1 MDSRPQA
8 PSQPAFT
15 SRRRGSY
22 VAAWLAGAA
31 LLASAGRAEAQSCQP
46 ANGLSTCVDADN
58 LWASPGTGPFF
69 AVAPTMTMP
78 AGRASFGLAL
88 SYLSRPVSFG
98 VSSASPTGTT
108 IHALDNVID
117 ATFLGSLG
125 ISDRFELTLA
135 APITL
140 YQGGAGLGA
149 VTGTK
154 DELVR
159 SAVRDFRFGGA
170 FAILPRSRVGV
181 LHGPAL
187 TLRLDFAAPTGSP
200 GAFAGGATM
209 TAAPSIAFDQRFGK
223 LDLAAQVGA
232 RIRGESRSANAVVG
246 TQIYYALGASYAVI
260 PDGLLSV
267 SGEAF
272 ALLTLAEQGPSTVGG
287 DAGSSQLLVPAEWI
301 ASVTTTPFLAGD
313 LGFSL
318 GGGGPIPLSPEAFT
332 TPRFRFNLGLR
343 YAPTGH
349 DRDGDGI
356 LDRDDKCPDVAEDKD
371 GFQDDDGCPDPDNDG
386 DGIPDLKDKCRD
398 AAEDFDG
405 FQDEDGCPDLDDDH
419 DGIPDAE
426 DKCRNEPE
434 DIDGFQDEDGCPDPD
449 NDGDGILDKVDLCP
463 NAPEDFDG
471 YKDGDGCPD
480 PDNDAD
486 GIPDAQDQC
495 PLEAEDKDG
504 FQDADG
510 CPDPDNDQ
518 DGVLDRDDRCPNEAE
533 TIDGVQDEDGCPE
546 PGAKSRVSW
555 AGDRVVIEKLAR
567 FAAGNAKLGADL
579 EKQAKMAAQLV
590 RGHAPIENIV
600 IEAFPDRAGDTS
612 LKAVDLAARR
622 AEALKAVFVAAGLP
636 ADKIVAAAGDLSL
649 KRAADAPPIE
659 ITARRVAR
667 VARVPRESKLRAS
680 PPETEKKP

>member
-1 MDSRPQA
+1 MDPRPQA
-8 PSQPAFT
+8 PSRPTFA
-15 SRRRGSY
+15 SRRRGAY
-22 VAAWLAGAA
+22 LAAWLAGAA
-31 LLASAGRAEAQSCQP
+31 WLASAGNAEAQSCQP
-46 ANGLSTCVDADN
+46 KGGLSTCVDADN
-58 LWASPGTGPFF
+58 LWATSGTGPFF
-69 AVAPTMTMP
+69 SVAPTMTMP
-78 AGRASFGLAL
+78 AGRASFGLVL

-98 VSSASPTGTT
+98 VSSPSSAGTT

-135 APITL
+135 APVTL

-149 VTGTK
+149 VTGTS
-154 DELVR
+154 DELLR

-170 FAILPRSRVGV
+170 FAILPRSRVGD
-181 LHGPAL
+181 LRGPAL

-200 GAFAGGATM
+200 GVFAGGATM
-209 TAAPSIAFDQRFGK
+209 TAAPSLAFDQRFGK

-232 RIRGESRSANAVVG
+232 RIRGESKLANAAVG
-246 TQIYYALGASYAVI
+246 TQIYYSLGASYAVI

-272 ALLTLAEQGPSTVGG
+272 ALLTLAEQGPSKIGG
-287 DAGSSQLLVPAEWI
+287 DAGTSQPLVPAEWI

-386 DGIPDLKDKCRD
+386 DGIPDVKDKCRD
-398 AAEDFDG
+398 APEDFDG

-434 DIDGFQDEDGCPDPD
+434 DIDGFQDEDGCPDLD
-449 NDGDGILDKVDLCP
+449 NDGDGIPDKVDLCP

-504 FQDADG
+504 FQDEDG
-510 CPDPDNDQ
+510 CPDPDNDL
-518 DGVLDRDDRCPNEAE
+518 DGVLDRDDKCPNEAE
-533 TIDGVQDEDGCPE
+533 TIDGIQDEDGCPE

-555 AGDRVVIEKLAR
+555 AGDRVLIEKPAR
-567 FAAGNAKLGADL
+567 FVAGDARLSADL
-579 EKQAKMAAQLV
+579 GKQAKMAAQLI
-590 RGHAPIENIV
+590 RGHAPIETIV

-612 LKAVDLAARR
+612 LKAIDLAARR
-622 AEALKAVFVAAGLP
+622 AEALKSVLVAAGLP
-636 ADKIVAAAGDLSL
+636 AEKIVAAAGDLSL
-649 KRAADAPPIE
+649 KRAADAPQIE
-659 ITARRVAR
+659 ITARRVASGR
-667 VARVPRESKLRAS
+667 KLRAS